1 MEGDSVWFP
10 AILSL
15 VQTPPSTT
23 PGFTLLVRPHPSSWL
38 MWTMDKKAP
47 ENIQRQ
53 LQLLI
58 SLGHEKVDAVGFW
71 RVLRHVPDL
80 GSQVN
85 HIQDPHD
92 GYPGL
97 TAAST
102 RKRKREETRRLLLPG
117 CQDSRTLG
125 CYRPSRDGSTLPTAA
140 TFLFHLDAAVVQVSK
155 PVINSN
161 DD

>member
-1 MEGDSVWFP
+1 
-10 AILSL
+10 
-15 VQTPPSTT
+15 
-23 PGFTLLVRPHPSSWL
+23 
-38 MWTMDKKAP
+38 MDKKAP

-140 TFLFHLDAAVVQVSK
+140 TFLFHLDAAVGQETQV
-155 PVINSN
+155 VTLLR
-161 DD
+161 